1 MDLIK
6 LFVIPLSLAIIAYLT
21 KVVFDLFMA
30 NRDRRFKLYE
40 RQLSEFYW
48 PIYIRLHNNDAVW
61 LRMMEK
67 DNSSNNIGNKIAEK
81 IEDEVILKN
90 HVEIENII
98 KSSIHIALP
107 DKILIRSIKDY
118 LKHVEIYK
126 AIRAVDIKDKY
137 PGQFNAEYPKNFER
151 LIEKRTIQ
159 IQEKLNKIYRNFKP
173 WIPADLENSDK
184 KGNKIVDKHF

>member
-1 MDLIK
+1 MELIR
-6 LFVIPLSLAIIAYLT
+6 LFVIPLSIAIIAYLI
-21 KVVFDLFMA
+21 KVGFELSIA
-30 NRDRRFKLYE
+30 NRDRRFKLCE

-48 PIYIRLHNNDAVW
+48 PIYIRLHNNNAVW
-61 LRMMEK
+61 LRLMGK
-67 DNSSNNIGNKIAEK
+67 DSLSNNIGNKIAER

-90 HVEIENII
+90 HIEIENII

-126 AIRAVDIKDKY
+126 AIRAVDIKDTY
-137 PGQFNAEYPKNFER
+137 PSEFNAEYPRNFEK

-159 IQEKLNKIYRNFKP
+159 IQERLNMIYKGVKP
-173 WIPADLENSDK
+173 WIPADQ
-184 KGNKIVDKHF
+184 